1 MPYRIPAGLPIP
13 LAPEVMSDSKLFEID
28 PVGVKIMVQGF
39 ILGLGIIVFFVAL
52 GLAMGMPSIF
62 FGLPHQ

>member
-1 MPYRIPAGLPIP
+1 
-13 LAPEVMSDSKLFEID
+13 MSDSKLFEID

-39 ILGLGIIVFFVAL
+39 ILGLGIIAFFVAL

-62 FGLPHQ
+62 FGVPHQ